1 MILCHMSA
9 PPAPSLPAAE
19 VPFFFFALFYILQMI
34 IVSLLY
40 LKQLFIGTLYRDM
53 HVCLDVVSCLTTT
66 GHAVRIAAHL
76 RTNQRAKQT

>member
-1 MILCHMSA
+1 MSP

-19 VPFFFFALFYILQMI
+19 VPFLFFFGLFYILQMI

-53 HVCLDVVSCLTTT
+53 HVCLDVVSCLTTS
-66 GHAVRIAAHL
+66 GHAVHIAAHL
-76 RTNQRAKQT
+76 GTNQRAGQTEL